1 MRCRC
6 VGGQRIPDVG
16 DVVTSAD
23 ADQASAAVLINEQK
37 GATLATT
44 NECRDQR
51 KSSIKSFRSGLCDI
65 VERPFLRG
73 NIGRGFQCA

>member
-1 MRCRC
+1 MLS
-6 VGGQRIPDVG
+6 P
-16 DVVTSAD
+16 APM
-23 ADQASAAVLINEQK
+23 LIKPALLSSMNEK
-37 GATLATT
+37 GRPLRD

-73 NIGRGFQCA
+73 NSGLDLGRGFRGFPCA